1 MDFRNCLEP
10 NNLTIYAANFVG
22 GDKDTAYAICPPGT
36 ANVQIAPP
44 SGEVVIRW
52 ETSIPDKL
60 VRNISLDIPQEVFIL
75 TQPGVYVIN
84 YSTAA
89 LGGDVGSQLTMFPI
103 INGASYPG
111 YTVFP
116 TGPTAG
122 TLTGTYYVSVVEGT
136 PATVSFKLRYA
147 FATAT
152 TSDFRYF
159 QCSIVKIDN

>member
-22 GDKDTAYAICPPGT
+22 GAKDTAYAICPPGT
-36 ANVQIAPP
+36 ANIQIAAP

-52 ETSIPDKL
+52 ETSIPDKI
-60 VRNISLDIPQEVFIL
+60 VRNISLDAPQEVFTL
-75 TQPGVYVIN
+75 SQPGLYAIN

-89 LGGDVGSQLTMFPI
+89 LGGDSGSQLSMFPI
-103 INGASYPG
+103 INGTPYPG
-111 YTVFP
+111 FILFP
-116 TGPTAG
+116 TGPTSG
-122 TLTGTYYVSVVEGT
+122 TLTGTYYVLVVEGT

-147 FATAT
+147 FATSGV
-152 TSDFRYF
+152 SDFRFF